1 MDLVTG
7 LRKKLRRKMREKA
20 FRRESGTPNFELIPG
35 WLFNQLRI
43 DPGFYSQYG
52 QDWFLATY
60 VFPNKQD
67 GVFAD
72 VGANHPLEI
81 NNTLFFEKQGW
92 TGIAF
97 EPQAMLCDLWKS
109 LRKTRCLPYVLGAE
123 NKAVSFQ
130 VNDTHTLSSVLSN
143 PDQPHAVKSCLTLEQ
158 RRLDD
163 VLLEHGISHV
173 DLLSVDVEG
182 YEKEVLRGL
191 DFLKVDI
198 TCVVIEN
205 DRVRNGDPSIRLSM
219 QAAGYRH
226 IARLDGDDVFIKR
239 GSQAEKAYLTRPP
252 ACLSKT

>member
-7 LRKKLRRKMREKA
+7 LRKQLRRKIREHA

-43 DPGFYSQYG
+43 DSGFFSQYG
-52 QDWFLATY
+52 QDWFIATY
-60 VFPNKQD
+60 IFPHKQA

-81 NNTLFFEKQGW
+81 NNTLFFEKHGW

-97 EPQAMLCDLWKS
+97 EPQALLCDLWKS
-109 LRKTRCLPYVLGAE
+109 LRKTRCFPYVLGAE
-123 NKAVSFQ
+123 NKNVSFQ
-130 VNDTHTLSSVLSN
+130 VNDSHTLSSVLSN
-143 PDQPHAVKSCLTLEQ
+143 PDQSHAVKNCLTIEQ
-158 RRLDD
+158 HRLDD
-163 VLLEHGISHV
+163 VLLEQGISHV
-173 DLLSVDVEG
+173 DLLSIDVEG

-205 DRVRNGDPSIRLSM
+205 DRVHNGDPSIRQSM
-219 QAAGYRH
+219 QSAGYRH
-226 IARLDGDDVFIKR
+226 VARLDGDDVFIKR
-239 GSQAEKAYLTRPP
+239 GGQAEKEYLMRPP
-252 ACLSKT
+252 ICLPKT